1 MENKAKFIIP
11 VCLGCIAAI
20 GPLAIDMYLAA
31 LPKISA
37 DLGISRGDAQFSLMS
52 FFAGFT
58 CGQLVYGP
66 TSDRFG
72 RKPVIYFA
80 LVLFSLASLGCALVS
95 TADQLVLF
103 RFAQGLGGA
112 AGMVIALAMVRDMF
126 KGVAAVRLL
135 ATVVLVVG
143 VAPILA
149 PTAGSL
155 VLQVSVWRTIFLF
168 LAAFGCLNLAL
179 IYLFLPETRPE
190 DMRVSSNPADVAKNY
205 VRLLFSRDF
214 IPFAGTNAI
223 LQGGFFAYIAGV
235 SFVFINDYGLSSLT
249 FSILFGVN
257 AVGLISGTQV
267 TSRLVSRISPVRI
280 VRVAAIVYTLCG
292 AVLLVLKLLGLAHL
306 WVVAALLFIFVAT
319 LGGIMPS
326 CNMLAM
332 ERNGAFAGTAAALL
346 GALGFG
352 LGAIISAVLGAFTEG
367 GTVAL
372 FSIIAICGA
381 AGFAIAKFYFPKFAL
396 TERVEG

>member
-1 MENKAKFIIP
+1 MENKTKFIIP

-58 CGQLVYGP
+58 CGQLIYGP
-66 TSDRFG
+66 TSDQFG

-95 TADQLVLF
+95 TADQLILF

-126 KGVAAVRLL
+126 RGIAGVRLL

-155 VLQVSVWRTIFLF
+155 VLQVSDWRTIFLF

-179 IYLFLPETRPE
+179 IFLFLPETRPE
-190 DMRVSSNPADVAKNY
+190 EKRVSSKLSAVAKNY

-235 SFVFINDYGLSSLT
+235 SFVFINDYGLSSMA
-249 FSILFGVN
+249 FSILFGIN
-257 AVGLISGTQV
+257 AVGLISGTQI
-267 TSRLVSRISPVRI
+267 TSRIVGRISPVRI

-292 AVLLVLKLLGLAHL
+292 GALLMLKLLGLAHL
-306 WVVAALLFIFVAT
+306 WAVAALFFVFVTT

-332 ERNGAFAGTAAALL
+332 ERNGAYSGTAASLL

-352 LGAIISAVLGAFTEG
+352 LGALISAVLGAFSDGSTL
-367 GTVAL
+367 AL
-372 FSIIAICGA
+372 FSIITICGM
-381 AGFAIAKFYFPKFAL
+381 AGFAIANLYFPKFAL
-396 TERVEG
+396 PESTES

>member
-1 MENKAKFIIP
+1 MENKSKFIIP

-37 DLGISRGDAQFSLMS
+37 DLGISRGEAQLSLMS

-58 CGQLVYGP
+58 CGQLIYGP

-80 LVLFSLASLGCALVS
+80 LSLFSLASLGCALVS
-95 TADQLVLF
+95 TSDQLVFF
-103 RFAQGLGGA
+103 RFLEGLGGA

-126 KGVAAVRLL
+126 RGVEAVRLL
-135 ATVVLVVG
+135 ATVVLVLG

-168 LAAFGCLNLAL
+168 LAAFGCLNLTL
-179 IYLFLPETRPE
+179 IFLFLPETRPE
-190 DMRVSSNPADVAKNY
+190 EKRSSSSPADVAKNY

-235 SFVFINDYGLSSLT
+235 SFVFINDYGLSSLA

-257 AVGLISGTQV
+257 AVGLISGTQI
-267 TSRLVSRISPVRI
+267 TSRVVGKVSPVKVLRI
-280 VRVAAIVYTLCG
+280 ATAVYMLCG
-292 AVLLVLKLLGLAHL
+292 GVLLVLKLSGLAHL
-306 WVVAALLFIFVAT
+306 WVVSALLFVFVAT

-332 ERNGAFAGTAAALL
+332 ERNGAYAGTAAALL

-352 LGAIISAVLGAFTEG
+352 LGAVISAVLGAFTEA

-372 FSIIAICGA
+372 FSIITICGA
-381 AGFAIAKFYFPKFAL
+381 TGFTIANVYFPKFVLA
-396 TERVEG
+396 EKAEG